1 MAEEID
7 LEMCTYG
14 QLSEV
19 QVLRNLDFDFD
30 LGSGQGNIS
39 MHNTC
44 STTSVPN
51 HLTVALRITEIW
63 LFEFREIST
72 LREV

>member
-19 QVLRNLDFDFD
+19 QMLRDLDLDF
-30 LGSGQGNIS
+30 GSGQGHINIY
-39 MHNTC
+39 
-44 STTSVPN
+44 STSRTISLPN
-51 HLTVALRITEIW
+51 HMPVASSNSEIW
-63 LFEFREIST
+63 PFEFREIST
-72 LREV
+72 LDKV